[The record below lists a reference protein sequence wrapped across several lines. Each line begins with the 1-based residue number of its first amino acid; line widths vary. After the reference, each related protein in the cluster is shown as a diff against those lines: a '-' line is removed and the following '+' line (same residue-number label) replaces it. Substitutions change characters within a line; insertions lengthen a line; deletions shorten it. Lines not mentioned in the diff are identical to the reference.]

1 MEIPVARPVVAGTPI
16 TASGGRAF
24 VPASA
29 LALRPGGTPP
39 TVVPRYSSRPGPAAG
54 R

>member
-1 MEIPVARPVVAGTPI
+1 MEIPVARPAAGPPI
-16 TASGGRAF
+16 TDAGGRAF

-29 LALRPGGTPP
+29 LALRPAGTPP
-39 TVVPRYSSRPGPAAG
+39 TVVLTRSSRPGPTAA